1 MKNLFKIMLYILPI
15 IVMIALIPLIKN
27 DVILTGVYIFIIAV
41 TLGIKKEKKDW
52 AFLLFGFVGLFLSES
67 FFIWTGVETF
77 NRHSLFGIMPLW
89 LPFLWA
95 YAFLI
100 MRRCLKIL
108 ENF

>member
-1 MKNLFKIMLYILPI
+1 M
-15 IVMIALIPLIKN
+15 VMIALIPLVQN
-27 DVILTGVYIFIIAV
+27 DFVLTIVYVVFIAT
-41 TLGIKKEKKDW
+41 TLAIKKEKKDW

-77 NRHSLFGIMPLW
+77 NRHTLLGTMPLW

-108 ENF
+108 EP